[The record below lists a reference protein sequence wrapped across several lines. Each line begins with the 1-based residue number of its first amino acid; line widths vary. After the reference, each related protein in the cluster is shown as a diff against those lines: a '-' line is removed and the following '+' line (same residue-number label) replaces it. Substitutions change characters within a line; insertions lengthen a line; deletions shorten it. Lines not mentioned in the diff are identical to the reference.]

1 VGHENPWLDI
11 GCWRFHQ
18 ALWGIAK
25 KNYAEG
31 IYVFD
36 RSEVNIE
43 VFLKFLR
50 ENLKVEGWEEQK
62 EIFDRMNPRYK

>member
-1 VGHENPWLDI
+1 VWARIII
-11 GCWRFHQ
+11 GCWCFHQ

-25 KNYAEG
+25 KSYAEG

-62 EIFDRMNPRYK
+62 EIFDQMNPPNK